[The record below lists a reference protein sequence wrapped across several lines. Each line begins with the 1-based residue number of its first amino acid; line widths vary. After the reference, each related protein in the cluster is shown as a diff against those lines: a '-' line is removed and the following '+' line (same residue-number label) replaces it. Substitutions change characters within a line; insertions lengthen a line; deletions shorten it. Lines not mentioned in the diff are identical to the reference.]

1 MVLMNASSFLINL
14 EKWSNKKMNKIRY
27 VFLACIFCSS
37 VEAVETS
44 LTSQTYDIN
53 SISFVEKVAAG
64 GAISISAVLNT
75 GEIKGKILIPDICE
89 PEGGNPQIVHT
100 FKKSHSQSNGGILAL
115 TCKYFINHSGL
126 GIKGNLYQAKIY
138 EINENDFLELR
149 PLEKELSGYEGSSE
163 SGLYSYYFY
172 TSKDSFSQKLNLLL
186 DGQKSDSLTLAHAI
200 AMERLATGDSDAI
213 ASYLS
218 EDKINELIAIYPIT
232 PARAAPYND
241 IGFALAESGK
251 NEEAL
256 SLLLSIEKVTPNRTV
271 LLLNIADAYWPSDK
285 TKAKEYYLRYYGSM
299 IAVGKEKLI
308 PPRVYERSN
317 H

>member
-1 MVLMNASSFLINL
+1 MVLTSASRFSTNL
-14 EKWSNKKMNKIRY
+14 EKWPNKTMSKIKY
-27 VFLACIFCSS
+27 IFFVCIFCSS
-37 VEAVETS
+37 AEAVEDS
-44 LTSQTYDIN
+44 LTSQTYDID
-53 SISFVEKVAAG
+53 SISFVEKVAAD

-75 GEIKGKILIPDICE
+75 GEVKEKTLIPDICE
-89 PEGGNPQIVHT
+89 PEGGNPQVVHT
-100 FKKSHSQSNGGILAL
+100 FKKAPSQSHGGVLAL

-138 EINENDFLELR
+138 ELNKNDFLELR

-186 DGQKSDSLTLAHAI
+186 DGQKNDSLTLAHAI
-200 AMERLATGDSDAI
+200 ATERLAKGDSDAI

-218 EDKINELIAIYPIT
+218 KDIINELTAAYPIT
-232 PARAAPYND
+232 LGRAALYND

-256 SLLLSIEKVTPNRTV
+256 NLLLSIEKVTPNRTV

-285 TKAKEYYLRYYGSM
+285 TKAKEYYLRYYESM
-299 IAVGKEKLI
+299 IAVGKKKLI

-317 H
+317 P